1 MFWADT
7 IAQELKKRKLP
18 LEWVDDMKTPSGKIH
33 VGALRGVV
41 AHDLVFKALQSQ
53 GVKTKYTY
61 IFDNH
66 DPMDGLPVY
75 LPQEKYQQYMGMP
88 LYKVPSPVSGFEN
101 YAQYYAQ
108 DFTHV
113 FEAIGC
119 HPEILW
125 TTDLYMSGKMNGVIK
140 ECLDNAK
147 TIRGIYEEMYK
158 KKLADNWYPFQVYCT
173 ECGKVSTTRVTDWDG
188 KEVSFTCDEDRLDW
202 TKGCGI
208 TGKVS
213 PFSTKEKIAGKL
225 SWKVE
230 WSAKWKALGITV
242 EGAGKDHMSKGGSHD
257 VASLVC
263 KRVLDYP
270 VPYPIPYEFFL
281 IGGKKM
287 SSSKGRGSSAA
298 EMLEILPPELLR
310 FLMVRTKINNAIDF
324 DPSEKDTVPTLF
336 DEYQK
341 AADAYYKKAN
351 DDLARIFELSQVG
364 KIKKPPLVRF
374 SVLSQWVQMPNME
387 SEIKK
392 EGLEEWATYARIWV
406 DRFAPDSEKFA
417 VQKELPEEAK
427 NLSEN
432 QKKFL
437 KKVSEELNKK
447 STAEDFQKNLF
458 EWAKEMDISSKEAF
472 AAIYLS
478 LIGKDHGPK
487 AGWLILSLDKEFVK
501 KRFNE
506 VGYSS
511 SEAQAES
518 RSKDSDSS
526 RFSSFTRTISS
537 RIFSIDKKL
546 KEKFPSISVGVAIIK
561 NVHIEKTNTELEK
574 EKAKVLASLE
584 NLTTEQLG
592 KSSEIISYRKLYKEM
607 KVDWHSKRPSP
618 EALLRRVALKKGLY
632 TVNTCV
638 DAYNLVVMKHRV
650 SVGAFDLDKLSMPS
664 VLRFAKTGE
673 KILLLGDS
681 EETEYKSTEIGYF
694 DKNGGYNIDF
704 NYRDAKRTAVQ
715 LETKNL
721 YVNVDGVFDISA
733 EKVERVLKETCDT
746 IMKYCGGKLDLFG
759 VTK

>member
-1 MFWADT
+1 MFWADI
-7 IAQELKKRKLP
+7 IAQDLKKRKLP

-41 AHDLVFKALQSQ
+41 VHDLVYKALKDA

-75 LPQEKYQQYMGMP
+75 LPKEEYEKHLGKP
-88 LYKVPSPVSGFEN
+88 LFMVPSPVAGYKN
-101 YAQYYAQ
+101 YAEYYAK
-108 DFTHV
+108 DFINV
-113 FEAIGC
+113 FKSIGC

-125 TTDLYMSGKMNGVIK
+125 STDLYMSGKMNGVIK

-147 TIRGIYEEMYK
+147 TIRGIYEELYK
-158 KKLADNWYPFQVYCT
+158 KKLADNWYPFQVYCP
-173 ECGKVSTTRVTDWDG
+173 ECEKVSTTRVTDWDG
-188 KEVSFTCDEDRLDW
+188 KDVTFTCDIDRLDW
-202 TKGCGI
+202 TKGCGAF
-208 TGKVS
+208 GKVS

-225 SWKVE
+225 SWKIE
-230 WSAKWKALGITV
+230 WPAKWKVLGITV
-242 EGAGKDHMSKGGSHD
+242 EGAGKDHMSRGGSHD

-263 KRVLDYP
+263 ERVLRYP

-281 IGGKKM
+281 VGGKKM

-310 FLMVRTKINNAIDF
+310 FLMVRAKINQTIDF
-324 DPSEKDTVPTLF
+324 DPMGDTIPKLF

-341 AADAYYKKAN
+341 AAEAYYEKSN
-351 DDLARIFELSQVG
+351 DDLARIFELSQVEE
-364 KIKKPPLVRF
+364 IKKPPTVRF
-374 SVLSQWVQMPNME
+374 SVLAQWVQMPNME

-392 EGLEEWATYARIWV
+392 EGLEEWAKYARIWI
-406 DRFAPDSEKFA
+406 DRFAPDSEKFV
-417 VQKELPEEAK
+417 VQKELPDQVK
-427 NLSEN
+427 QLSEN

-437 KKVSEELNKK
+437 KKVSEELGKK
-447 STAEDFQKNLF
+447 QTAEYLQKNLF
-458 EWAKEMDISSKEAF
+458 EWAKEMGISSKDAF

-501 KRFNE
+501 KRFGE
-506 VGYSS
+506 VV
-511 SEAQAES
+511 S
-518 RSKDSDSS
+518 RVGPFQGSDPKL
-526 RFSSFTRTISS
+526 ISLG
-537 RIFSIDKKL
+537 RPEIFSIDQKIKK
-546 KEKFPSISVGVAIIK
+546 KFPSLSVGVAIIK
-561 NVHIEKTNTELEK
+561 GVTVEKSNANLEK
-574 EKAKVLASLE
+574 EKEEILKSLE

-592 KSSEIISYRKLYKEM
+592 QYPEIQSYRKLYKEM

-650 SVGAFDLDKLSMPS
+650 SVGAFDLDKLVMPS
-664 VLRFAKTGE
+664 VLRFPKSGE
-673 KILLLGDS
+673 KILLLGDL
-681 EETEYKSTEIGYF
+681 EETEYKTTEIGYF
-694 DKNGGYNIDF
+694 DTKGGYNIDF
-704 NYRDAKRTAVQ
+704 NYRDAQRTAVQ

-721 YVNVDGVFDISA
+721 YINVDGVYDITSSQV
-733 EKVERVLKETCDT
+733 EKVLKEACDT
-746 IMKYCGGKLDLFG
+746 IIKYCGGKLESFG
-759 VTK
+759 VEIASA